1 MGETAV
7 ILVEKG
13 NRICGTPIFSWVT
26 SLTNSPIF
34 NLVDNF
40 PPEKKQQEKKNGTG
54 SRQESS
60 NLLCKVV
67 KLCGKRR
74 EKKTN
79 EQNTNNSTDF
89 NLITPRISF
98 SCCLVFFLQT
108 IRSSELCVS
117 NILAI
122 KRRGGEHSEK
132 RNSVLSFFVLLFS
145 YLATPDDHS
154 ETTSMASTGRQ
165 EQRGEKALV
174 PHARIRSPKQRE
186 TKRRRAR

>member
-1 MGETAV
+1 M
-7 ILVEKG
+7 
-13 NRICGTPIFSWVT
+13 
-26 SLTNSPIF
+26 
-34 NLVDNF
+34 
-40 PPEKKQQEKKNGTG
+40 KNGTD

-74 EKKTN
+74 EKKN
-79 EQNTNNSTDF
+79 KNNNNTNNSTDF

-98 SCCLVFFLQT
+98 SCCLFFFSNYQIQRVVCVKHLGHQ
-108 IRSSELCVS
+108 IRG
-117 NILAI
+117 IA
-122 KRRGGEHSEK
+122 K

-174 PHARIRSPKQRE
+174 PHARIRSPKPRE